1 MGLETRDIALSIAGG
16 YYISPPCYAIPH
28 NCYIAGC
35 YTAIF
40 EAKNK
45 LKGAILAFIGK
56 WAYSRGA
63 IRIKYLPMFT
73 RSAEWLCSRCHPEP
87 ERTKL

>member
-1 MGLETRDIALSIAGG
+1 MGITRDIASSIAGG

-40 EAKNK
+40 KAKK
-45 LKGAILAFIGK
+45 VMGGAIPGRKVLHLDLL
-56 WAYSRGA
+56 GA
-63 IRIKYLPMFT
+63 IPL
-73 RSAEWLCSRCHPEP
+73 
-87 ERTKL
+87 

>member
-1 MGLETRDIALSIAGG
+1 MGIKFRDIALSIAGV
-16 YYISPPCYAIPH
+16 YIIYPPCYAIPH

-45 LKGAILAFIGK
+45 VRVL
-56 WAYSRGA
+56 Y
-63 IRIKYLPMFT
+63 
-73 RSAEWLCSRCHPEP
+73 
-87 ERTKL
+87 